1 MKEHNSTSHC
11 MEYVLIFIY
20 KYVFHTDMIVLFILL
35 FKFLFILFFFLDLH
49 IFAIYV
55 SQLQCWW
62 PVYTSCS
69 FRVKLMG
76 LTRLNKDYYSYYFG
90 PMCVTLC
97 TMFCGLS
104 IWIEDK
110 SKKQLQRWFSCAW
123 NPKSLQKLTKTS
135 LNWAKKLM
143 RQRI

>member
-35 FKFLFILFFFLDLH
+35 FKFLFILFLFLDLH

-69 FRVKLMG
+69 FRVKLIG